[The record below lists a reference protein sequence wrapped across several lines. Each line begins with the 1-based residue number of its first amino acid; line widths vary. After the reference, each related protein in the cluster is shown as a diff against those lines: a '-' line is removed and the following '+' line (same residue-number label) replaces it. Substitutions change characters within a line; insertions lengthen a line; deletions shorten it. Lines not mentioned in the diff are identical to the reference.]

1 MKILV
6 FMISFFSTIVHANVM
21 DDIYNNLDF
30 TSFPTS
36 LNPKRIDEK
45 KLPDFRGREHM
56 EYLLNPKITQDEIVM
71 EGDSWF
77 YKFKLLD
84 EWNGDLYLCV
94 WDKSKGGSY
103 DARYPIV
110 IRKYN
115 TTYVAL
121 ALDPTPLEGGCDRLA
136 K

>member
-1 MKILV
+1 
-6 FMISFFSTIVHANVM
+6 
-21 DDIYNNLDF
+21 
-30 TSFPTS
+30 
-36 LNPKRIDEK
+36 K